1 MNYNNF
7 NESFNKKNNKTNKKQ
22 TIFWKEVMLKLEPE
36 QLVYVIL
43 PVRLIDKSII
53 SLSSMQTIS
62 KKYYDETLNIKKT
75 NQKQKSLLLKS

>member
-1 MNYNNF
+1 
-7 NESFNKKNNKTNKKQ
+7 
-22 TIFWKEVMLKLEPE
+22 MLKLEPE

-62 KKYYDETLNIKKT
+62 KKYYDETLNIKTKT
-75 NQKQKSLLLKS
+75 KNKSHYYLRAEHYKDKFCIENDLLLSQIK